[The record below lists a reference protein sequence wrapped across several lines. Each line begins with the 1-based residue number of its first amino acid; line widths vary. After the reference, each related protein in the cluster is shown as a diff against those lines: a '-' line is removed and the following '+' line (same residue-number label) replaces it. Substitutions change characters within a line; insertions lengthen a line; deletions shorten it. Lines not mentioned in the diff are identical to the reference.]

1 LFILFTNGYKNLVII
16 TKKKKQLHVVAMFSH
31 GLRKVRTLKWS
42 LDNKNLFVSLAEL
55 FFKIFSSLKYII
67 IIFYLFIL

>member
-1 LFILFTNGYKNLVII
+1 
-16 TKKKKQLHVVAMFSH
+16 MFSH

-55 FFKIFSSLKYII
+55 FFKIFSGLKYII
-67 IIFYLFIL
+67 IIFF